1 MLNEQIF
8 REYDIRGIVDE
19 DLTED
24 VVYDI
29 GRGYGSM
36 CRKDGISRFVV
47 GGDCRLSTPR
57 LIESL
62 IDGLKSTGVSV
73 INIGTVPTPV
83 LYFALHN
90 LDVQAGFMI
99 TGSHNPPEY
108 NGLKVCKGKMTLFG
122 SQIKDLYNF
131 IIKADFEKGTG
142 TVNREKI
149 IEPYIEKIVSGIK
162 LDRKIKV
169 IVDAGNGTA
178 GPVAPV
184 IFNEIGAEVKELF
197 TEMDGNFP
205 NHHPDPTIP
214 ANLKTAITEIMK
226 GGWDLIT
233 AFDGDAD
240 RLGAVD
246 ENGEIILGDKLM
258 IIFSRD
264 ILKKHPGTTIIG
276 EVKCSQL
283 LYDDIAKNG
292 GKPIMWKTGHSLIK
306 EKMKEESALLAGEM
320 SGHLF
325 FADDYYGYDDAIY
338 AAARL
343 LHILSRSDKP
353 LSKQLED
360 LPKMYSTPEIRIDTT
375 EEAKWAVSNEIKKE
389 LSAKY
394 DTVDID
400 GVRVNFGDGWG
411 LVRPSNTTP
420 VIVMRFEA
428 TSPERLQEIQK
439 LITDRIQTLMKK
451 YK

>member
-1 MLNEQIF
+1 MISENIF
-8 REYDIRGIVDE
+8 REYDIRGIVDK
-19 DLTED
+19 DLTEA

-29 GRGYGSM
+29 GRGYGTM
-36 CRKDGISRFVV
+36 CKNEGISRFVV
-47 GGDCRLSTPR
+47 GGDCRIATPR
-57 LIESL
+57 LIEAV
-62 IDGLKSTGVSV
+62 IDGLKSTGGSV
-73 INIGTVPTPV
+73 INVGIVPTPA

-108 NGLKVCKGKMTLFG
+108 NGLKVCKGKKTLFG
-122 SQIKDLYNF
+122 SQIKDLYHF
-131 IIKADFEKGTG
+131 IKKGNFEKGSG
-142 TVNREKI
+142 TVSRQKV
-149 IEPYIEKIVSGIK
+149 IEPYIEKVVSGIK

-184 IFNEIGAEVKELF
+184 IFTEIGAEVKEMF
-197 TEMDGNFP
+197 TEMNGNFP

-214 ANLKTAITEIMK
+214 ENLESSITEIKK

-246 ENGEIILGDKLM
+246 DIGEIIWGDKLM
-258 IIFSRD
+258 IIFSRE
-264 ILKKHPGTTIIG
+264 ILRKHPGSTIIG

-283 LYDDIAKNG
+283 LYDDIANNG

-306 EKMKEESALLAGEM
+306 EKMQEEHALLAGEM

-343 LHILSRSDKP
+343 LQTLSRTDKP
-353 LSKQLED
+353 LSRILED

-375 EEAKWAVSNEIKKE
+375 EEAKWTITNEMKKQFIG
-389 LSAKY
+389 KY

-411 LVRPSNTTP
+411 LIRSSNTTP

-428 TSPERLQEIQK
+428 TSPKRLREIQEMF
-439 LITDRIQTLMKK
+439 TVRINSLMEK
-451 YK
+451 YI

>member
-1 MLNEQIF
+1 MLSENIF
-8 REYDIRGIVDE
+8 REYDIRGIVDK

-36 CRKDGISRFVV
+36 CKNEGISRFVV

-57 LIESL
+57 LIEAV
-62 IDGLKSTGVSV
+62 IDGLKSTGGSV
-73 INIGTVPTPV
+73 INVGIVPTPA

-108 NGLKVCKGKMTLFG
+108 NGLKVCKGKKTLFG

-131 IIKADFEKGTG
+131 IKKGSFEKGSG
-142 TVNREKI
+142 AVSRQKV
-149 IEPYIEKIVSGIK
+149 IEPYIEKVVSGIK

-169 IVDAGNGTA
+169 IVDAGNGMA

-184 IFNEIGAEVKELF
+184 IFTEIGAEVKEMY
-197 TEMDGNFP
+197 TEMNGNFP

-214 ANLKTAITEIMK
+214 ENLESSITEIKK

-246 ENGEIILGDKLM
+246 ESGKIIWGDKLM
-258 IIFSRD
+258 IIFSRE

-292 GKPIMWKTGHSLIK
+292 GKPVMWKTGHSLIK
-306 EKMKEESALLAGEM
+306 EKMKEEHALLAGEM

-343 LHILSRSDKP
+343 LQTLSRTDKP
-353 LSKQLED
+353 LSRILED
-360 LPKMYSTPEIRIDTT
+360 LPEMYSTPEIRIDTT
-375 EEAKWAVSNEIKKE
+375 EEAKWAITDEMKKQFIG
-389 LSAKY
+389 KY

-411 LVRPSNTTP
+411 LVRSSNTTP

-428 TSPERLQEIQK
+428 TSPKRLQEIQE
-439 LITDRIQTLMKK
+439 IFTVRINSLMEK

>member
-1 MLNEQIF
+1 MLNEDIF
-8 REYDIRGIVDE
+8 REYDIRGIVGK
-19 DLTED
+19 DLTNE

-36 CRKDGISRFVV
+36 CKKEGITRFVV
-47 GGDCRLSTPR
+47 GGDCRLSTPH
-57 LIESL
+57 LLEAI
-62 IDGLKSTGVSV
+62 IDGLKSTGGSV
-73 INIGTVPTPV
+73 INVGTVPTPV
-83 LYFALHN
+83 LYFALYN

-108 NGLKVCKGKMTLFG
+108 NGLKVCKDKRTLFG
-122 SQIKDLYNF
+122 SEIKDIYHF
-131 IIKADFEKGTG
+131 INKGTFETGSG
-142 TVNREKI
+142 TDKKETI
-149 IEPYIEKIVSGIK
+149 IDRYIERVISNIK
-162 LDRKIKV
+162 LERKIKV

-178 GPVAPV
+178 GPVAPI
-184 IFNEIGAEVKELF
+184 IFSELGAEVKEMF

-214 ANLKTAITEIMK
+214 KNLESSITELKK
-226 GGWDLIT
+226 GGWDLIA

-246 ENGEIILGDKLM
+246 EKGSIIWGDKLM

-264 ILKKHPGTTIIG
+264 ILKRHPGATIIG

-306 EKMKEESALLAGEM
+306 EKMKEEHALLAGEM

-325 FADDYYGYDDAIY
+325 FADEYYGYDDAIY
-338 AAARL
+338 AASRL
-343 LHILSRSDKP
+343 LQIVSKSDKP
-353 LSKQLED
+353 LSRLLED
-360 LPKMYSTPEIRIDTT
+360 LPVMYSTPEIRIDTT
-375 EEAKWAVSNEIKKE
+375 EEAKWEVTDEIKKE
-389 LSAKY
+389 FKGSF
-394 DTVDID
+394 DTVDTD
-400 GVRVNFGDGWG
+400 GIRVNFGDGWG

-428 TSPERLQEIQK
+428 TSEKRLKEIQDLFTQK
-439 LITDRIQTLMKK
+439 INSLMK
-451 YK
+451 